1 MPVVTLVIGQEVIF
15 LLIFAFL
22 HVVIFFTIKHIL
34 LEKTPYD
41 LGISRALLNNT
52 LKAHAKFHGIKTK
65 SCDKKKKNFPKVKM
79 DATNGEKHI
88 INKELISKIYKECS
102 QISNKRTKI
111 QLENRQEM

>member
-1 MPVVTLVIGQEVIF
+1 MVLKLRAVI
-15 LLIFAFL
+15 
-22 HVVIFFTIKHIL
+22 
-34 LEKTPYD
+34 
-41 LGISRALLNNT
+41 
-52 LKAHAKFHGIKTK
+52 
-65 SCDKKKKNFPKVKM
+65 KKKKNFPKVKM